1 VRWLSREFACPLRAC
16 SLFRNSIGSIFPPLR
31 VSVGGICVFFLG
43 GLVSIT
49 TERVGVLMVHIYCET
64 CDGWDS
70 FPVGGS
76 HNCET
81 PANFT
86 SQDEMNARGQ
96 FVMSADWS
104 DDSDY

>member
-1 VRWLSREFACPLRAC
+1 
-16 SLFRNSIGSIFPPLR
+16 
-31 VSVGGICVFFLG
+31 
-43 GLVSIT
+43 
-49 TERVGVLMVHIYCET
+49 MVHIYCET

-76 HNCET
+76 HECGS
-81 PANFT
+81 ANIV

-96 FVMSADWS
+96 LVMSADWA